1 MEVSRNYEKIQKAKL
16 GSAVTIGTYDGV
28 HLGHRK
34 LISELCK
41 IAHSRDLC
49 SVVLTFEPHPAS
61 VVRPESAPVLL
72 TGLEQKLEQLE
83 KTGVELVQIIEFD
96 EKRAE
101 ESAEEFVKEVL
112 VETLNA
118 KVVAVGEDFHFGKN
132 REGNV
137 ELLEQIG
144 KEENFEIHSLEL
156 LGINETLPTSEN
168 QISSTAIRE
177 ALLNGDLEKANMM
190 LGRPYEVRG
199 HVTEGDSR
207 GRELGFPTA
216 NIRVPSE
223 RLLPLDGVYAG
234 FYESSDGCKYPSA
247 ISLGTRPHFYNDG
260 DLLLEVHLIDEN
272 LDLYGDFSKITF
284 EKFLRNQKRFE
295 NIDSLIKQLEFDVDD
310 ARIALS

>member
-61 VVRPESAPVLL
+61 VVRPESAPLLL

-137 ELLEQIG
+137 KLLEQIG

-199 HVTEGDSR
+199 HVTAGDSR

>member
-61 VVRPESAPVLL
+61 VVRPESTPLLL

-137 ELLEQIG
+137 KLLEQIG

>member
-61 VVRPESAPVLL
+61 VVRPESAPLLL

-137 ELLEQIG
+137 KLLEQIG

-310 ARIALS
+310 TRIALS

>member
-61 VVRPESAPVLL
+61 VVRPESAPLLL

-137 ELLEQIG
+137 KLLEQIG

-156 LGINETLPTSEN
+156 LEINGTLPTSESQN
-168 QISSTAIRE
+168 SSTAIRE

-199 HVTEGDSR
+199 EVTEGDSR

-247 ISLGTRPHFYNDG
+247 ISLGTRPHFYDDG

-284 EKFLRNQKRFE
+284 ERFLRNQKRFE

>member
-1 MEVSRNYEKIQKAKL
+1 VEVSRNYEKIQKAKL

-61 VVRPESAPVLL
+61 VVRPESAPLLL

-137 ELLEQIG
+137 KLLEQIG

>member
-61 VVRPESAPVLL
+61 VVRPESAPLLL

-137 ELLEQIG
+137 KLLEQIG

-216 NIRVPSE
+216 NIRPDSTITVPGNGIYATLVEIDGKSHKAATSIGVRPTFE
-223 RLLPLDGVYAG
+223 TSGIRTIEAFLLD
-234 FYESSDGCKYPSA
+234 F
-247 ISLGTRPHFYNDG
+247 DG
-260 DLLLEVHLIDEN
+260 DL
-272 LDLYGDFSKITF
+272 YGQQIQIEFISRTRSEIAF
-284 EKFLRNQKRFE
+284 ESTEKLTRQMNK
-295 NIDSLIKQLEFDVDD
+295 DVDEVRNIL
-310 ARIALS
+310 AK

>member
-1 MEVSRNYEKIQKAKL
+1 VEVSRNYEKIQKAKL

-61 VVRPESAPVLL
+61 VVRPESAPLLL

>member
-1 MEVSRNYEKIQKAKL
+1 VEVSRNYSKIEKVKL

-41 IAHSRDLC
+41 IAHSQDLC
-49 SVVLTFEPHPAS
+49 SVVLTFDPHPAS
-61 VVRPESAPVLL
+61 VVRPESAPLLL
-72 TGLEQKLEQLE
+72 TTLEQKLEQLE
-83 KTGVELVQIIEFD
+83 KAGVELVQIIEFD

-101 ESAEEFVKEVL
+101 ESAEEFIKEVL
-112 VETLNA
+112 VETLNS

-137 ELLEQIG
+137 QLLEQIG
-144 KEENFEIHSLEL
+144 KEENFEVQSLEL
-156 LGINETLPTSEN
+156 LGINETSSTSEG

-177 ALLNGDLEKANMM
+177 ALLNGDLGKANNM

-199 HVTEGDSR
+199 DVTEGDSR

-216 NIRVPSE
+216 NIKVSSE
-223 RLLPLDGVYAG
+223 LLLPLDGVYAG
-234 FYESSDGCKYPSA
+234 FYESSNGHKYPSA
-247 ISLGTRPHFYNDG
+247 ISLGTRPHFYDDG

-272 LDLYGDFSKITF
+272 LDLYGDFSKVAF
-284 EKFLRNQKRFE
+284 VKFLRDQKRFE
-295 NIDSLIKQLEFDVDD
+295 NIDSLIKQLESDVSD

>member
-61 VVRPESAPVLL
+61 VVRPESAPLLL

-137 ELLEQIG
+137 KLLEQIG

-156 LGINETLPTSEN
+156 LEINGTLPTSES

-199 HVTEGDSR
+199 EVTEGDSR

-247 ISLGTRPHFYNDG
+247 ISLGTRPHFYDDG

-284 EKFLRNQKRFE
+284 ERFLRNQKRFE

>member
-1 MEVSRNYEKIQKAKL
+1 VEVSRNYEKIQKAKL

-61 VVRPESAPVLL
+61 VVRPESAPLLL

-137 ELLEQIG
+137 KLLEQIG

-156 LGINETLPTSEN
+156 LEINGTLPTSES

-199 HVTEGDSR
+199 EVTEGDSR

-247 ISLGTRPHFYNDG
+247 ISLGTRPHFYDDG

-284 EKFLRNQKRFE
+284 ERFLRNQKRFE

>member
-61 VVRPESAPVLL
+61 VVRPESAPLLL

-112 VETLNA
+112 VKTLNA

-137 ELLEQIG
+137 KLLEQIG